1 MIGADAIIRAIE
13 DEGSDIV
20 FGYPGGAIMPVFDR
34 LLDAKF
40 KLILVRHEQGGAL
53 AADGYARATGKVG
66 VCIATSGPG
75 ATNLVTGIANA
86 YLDSVPMVCITGQ
99 VASPFMGTDA
109 FQEVD
114 IFGMCLGVVKH
125 SFIAR
130 SADELYSLVREA
142 FAIARSGRPGPVLID
157 LPKDI
162 SVREVQKPLL
172 YESSRQ
178 LPSVES
184 REDSLDLAE
193 IMLRESFRPLIYVG
207 GGVGISQSVGV
218 FRQFVN
224 TTRIPVVSTLKGLG
238 TLETEHPLFL
248 GMLGMHG
255 LKAANYAVQNC
266 DLLIVVGARFDDRA
280 TGKLQE
286 FAPHAKVIHMDI
298 DPAEIGKLRAPQ
310 VSLCGP
316 LVHSLEALSMPLEK
330 VDWLEQCLVWKEEH
344 RWNYEAPGEGI
355 YAPRLLQ
362 LCSRLVPRRTIVT
375 ADVGQHQM
383 WVAQHFALN
392 HPNDHLTSGG
402 LGTMGFGLPAAI
414 GAQLGDPDALV
425 ICVSGD
431 GSIMMNIQELAT
443 LNRYKLPVKILL
455 FDNQR
460 LGMVRQWQELFF
472 KERYSAVD
480 LSDNPDFV
488 AVAKSFG
495 IDAFMIED
503 RREEIVG
510 IDFLIN
516 HSGPCLLHV
525 KIDPQANVWPL
536 VPPGASNT
544 QMMEDSRHVVSR

>member
-266 DLLIVVGARFDDRA
+266 DL
-280 TGKLQE
+280 
-286 FAPHAKVIHMDI
+286 
-298 DPAEIGKLRAPQ
+298 
-310 VSLCGP
+310 
-316 LVHSLEALSMPLEK
+316 
-330 VDWLEQCLVWKEEH
+330 
-344 RWNYEAPGEGI
+344 
-355 YAPRLLQ
+355 
-362 LCSRLVPRRTIVT
+362 
-375 ADVGQHQM
+375 
-383 WVAQHFALN
+383 
-392 HPNDHLTSGG
+392 
-402 LGTMGFGLPAAI
+402 
-414 GAQLGDPDALV
+414 
-425 ICVSGD
+425 
-431 GSIMMNIQELAT
+431 
-443 LNRYKLPVKILL
+443 
-455 FDNQR
+455 
-460 LGMVRQWQELFF
+460 
-472 KERYSAVD
+472 
-480 LSDNPDFV
+480 
-488 AVAKSFG
+488 
-495 IDAFMIED
+495 
-503 RREEIVG
+503 
-510 IDFLIN
+510 
-516 HSGPCLLHV
+516 
-525 KIDPQANVWPL
+525 
-536 VPPGASNT
+536 
-544 QMMEDSRHVVSR
+544 